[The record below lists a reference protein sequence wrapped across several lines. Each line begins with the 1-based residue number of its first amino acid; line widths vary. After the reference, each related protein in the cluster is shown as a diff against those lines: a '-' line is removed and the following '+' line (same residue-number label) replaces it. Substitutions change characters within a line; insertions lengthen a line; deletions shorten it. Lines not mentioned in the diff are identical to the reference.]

1 MPHMKTSLRSSIA
14 SLPVAAFISLVGIAS
29 ASPAQDAAA
38 PNDASARSA
47 KLDIHLDQPAKP
59 ISRELFGIFFEDLNH
74 AADGGLYAELV
85 RNRSFEFTATENPQG
100 NQLTG
105 WELVL
110 RGDARGSLDV
120 DAGRPLNANNPHYAV
135 LNVER
140 PGEGVG
146 IANDGFDGIAVRE
159 GASYNVALFV
169 RQLYAGARWS
179 GDPVDDRTR
188 TLTVRLEDREG
199 ALLGETTLDYR
210 SATWVKL
217 TGTIVA
223 TGSADNARLIV
234 LAKDQGGVGLDIVS
248 LFPQDTFRGRA
259 NGLRRD
265 LAETIAALY
274 PRFVRFPGG
283 CLVHGNGIPNFYRWQ
298 DTVGP
303 IEQRREQENLW
314 GYHQSVGLG
323 YFEFFQFCEDI
334 GAVPL
339 PVVPAAVSCQHSGHA
354 AGRGQE
360 GVPLA
365 DMPAYIADVLNLIE
379 WANGP
384 VDSIWGAKRAA
395 AGHPTPFGL
404 KYLGIGNEDAQTP
417 AFRERFRL
425 IYDAVHA
432 KHPEITLIGTVGPF
446 ADGEDFDAGWAFAN
460 ELNVPVVDEHYY
472 QPPNWFV
479 DNLARYNSYNRDR
492 AKVYLGEFASK
503 GNTLDNALAEAAYMT
518 ALERNADIVRH
529 ASYAPLLAK
538 IGRTQWNPD
547 LIYFTNTRVFPT
559 VNYHVQQMF
568 GANQG
573 DAYPVQTLS
582 VDGDWGEGECVAASV
597 VTDSASGDV
606 IVKLVNKTPRKVT
619 THVTLSG
626 AEGLDSKGQRT
637 VLVGDP
643 KATNDQAHPERVVP
657 VTDKFAVSDAFDCES
672 PPNSLTVLRMKRAG
686 R

>member
-1 MPHMKTSLRSSIA
+1 MPSMKTPLRSSTA
-14 SLPVAAFISLVGIAS
+14 SLLGALISLFGAAGS
-29 ASPAQDAAA
+29 SRAQDASA
-38 PNDASARSA
+38 PADAPPLTA
-47 KLDIHLDQPAKP
+47 KLDIDLAKLAKP
-59 ISRELFGIFFEDLNH
+59 ISHELFGIFFEDLNH

-85 RNRSFEFTATENPQG
+85 RNRSFEFTATENPQW

-105 WELVL
+105 WDVVL
-110 RGDARGSLDV
+110 RGGGRGSLDI
-120 DAGRPLNANNPHYAV
+120 DAGRPLNAANPHYAV
-135 LNVER
+135 LNVEK

-146 IANDGFDGIAVRE
+146 ISNDGFDGIPIRE
-159 GASYNVALFV
+159 GATYNVALFV

-188 TLTVRLEDREG
+188 TLTVRLEDRDG

-210 SATWVKL
+210 SATWKKL

-223 TGSADNARLIV
+223 TGSADNARLV
-234 LAKDQGGVGLDIVS
+234 LLAHDAGGVGLDIVS
-248 LFPQDTFRGRA
+248 LFPQDTFRGRP

-265 LAETIAALY
+265 LAETIAALK

-384 VDSIWGAKRAA
+384 ADSPWGAKRAA
-395 AGHPTPFGL
+395 AGHPAPFGL

-460 ELNVPVVDEHYY
+460 ELKVPVVDEHYY

-479 DNLARYNSYNRDR
+479 DNLERYDSYNRER
-492 AKVYLGEFASK
+492 SKVYLGEYASK

-518 ALERNADIVRH
+518 ALERNADVVRH

-547 LIYFTNTRVFPT
+547 LIYFTNTRVLPT

-573 DAYPVQTLS
+573 DAYPVQTFSL
-582 VDGDWGEGECVAASV
+582 DGDMGEGECVAASV
-597 VTDSASGDV
+597 VTETASGDLV
-606 IVKLVNKTPRKVT
+606 VKLVNKTPHEVT
-619 THVTLSG
+619 TRVTLTG
-626 AEGLDSKGQRT
+626 AEGLDPKGQRS
-637 VLVGDP
+637 VLAGVP
-643 KATNDQAHPERVVP
+643 KATNDEGHPDRVVP
-657 VTDKFAVSDAFDCES
+657 VTDEFAASDAFDCEA
-672 PPNSLTVLRMKRAG
+672 PPHSLIVLRLKRAK
-686 R
+686 

>member
-1 MPHMKTSLRSSIA
+1 MPRMRIHRATEKTLLA
-14 SLPVAAFISLVGIAS
+14 SLLGVVLVGS
-29 ASPAQDAAA
+29 APTCRAQDAPASTGA
-38 PNDASARSA
+38 PPLAA
-47 KLDIHLDQPAKP
+47 KLEIHLDQPAKP
-59 ISRELFGIFFEDLNH
+59 ISPELFGIFFEDLNH

-85 RNRSFEFTATENPQG
+85 RNRSFEFTATENPQW

-105 WELVL
+105 WELVK
-110 RGDARGSLDV
+110 RGDARGSLDI

-140 PGEGVG
+140 PGGGVG

-159 GASYNVALFV
+159 GASYNVAIFV

-188 TLTVRLEDREG
+188 TLTVRLEDRDG

-210 SATWVKL
+210 TATWEKL

-223 TGSADNARLIV
+223 AGSADNARLIV
-234 LAKDQGGVGLDIVS
+234 LAHDQGGVGLDIVS
-248 LFPQDTFRGRA
+248 LFPQDTFRGRS

-265 LAETIAALY
+265 LAETIAALK

-303 IEQRREQENLW
+303 IEERREQENLW

-334 GAVPL
+334 GAAPL

-365 DMPAYIADVLNLIE
+365 DMPAYIENVLNLIE

-384 VDSIWGAKRAA
+384 ADSKWGAKRAA
-395 AGHPTPFGL
+395 AGHPEPFGL

-460 ELNVPVVDEHYY
+460 ELKVPVVDEHYY

-479 DNLARYNSYNRDR
+479 DNLERYDSYNRDR
-492 AKVYLGEFASK
+492 SKVYLGEFASK

-518 ALERNADIVRH
+518 ALERNADVVRH

-597 VTDSASGDV
+597 VTDSASGDI
-606 IVKLVNKTPRKVT
+606 IVKLVNKTSRNVM
-619 THVTLSG
+619 THITLVG
-626 AEGLDSKGQRT
+626 ADGLDPQGQCT
-637 VLVGDP
+637 VLAGEP
-643 KATNDQAHPERVVP
+643 SATNDQANPNRVVP
-657 VTDKFAVSDAFDCES
+657 AVEEFAASGAFDCEA
-672 PPNSLTVLRMKRAG
+672 PPHSLTVLRLKTSNQ
-686 R
+686 